1 VIRFYTTLGC
11 HLCEDAWA
19 LLAAWL
25 AEHAPGTEVAGIEI
39 SDDPELVSRY
49 GIRIP
54 VVSVGEDELECPFG
68 AAELDTFLSPRLR
81 R

>member
-1 VIRFYTTLGC
+1 MIRFYTTLGC

-54 VVSVGEDELECPFG
+54 VVSVGDDAIKYPYG
-68 AAELDTFLSPRLR
+68 DAEHDTILSPRKRL
-81 R
+81 